1 VQRLSDLQHRAM
13 RIMALQNT
21 GSTA

>member
-1 VQRLSDLQHRAM
+1 VQQLCDLQHRAI